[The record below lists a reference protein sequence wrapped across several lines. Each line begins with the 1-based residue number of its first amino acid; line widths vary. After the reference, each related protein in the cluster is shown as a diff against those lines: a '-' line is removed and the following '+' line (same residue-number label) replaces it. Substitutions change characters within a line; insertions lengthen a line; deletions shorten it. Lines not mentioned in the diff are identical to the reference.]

1 VGAGFGLTKAG
12 AGDLLLTGSSSYTGP
27 TAVNAG
33 SLLVDGQLGAT
44 ALTVNSGGL
53 LGGLGSLGGTLTFGN
68 GALLA
73 FDQSSAGLQ
82 LLAGDN
88 VSFLNAASFGVA
100 SLRTRTGQAIDWSG
114 IADGTYTLLA
124 NTTTD
129 FGAKGIANFGSANAY
144 DIGAGRSAYFQNG
157 SLQLVIVPEPGAFV
171 LAGLGIAA
179 ATWAFRRRK

>member
-1 VGAGFGLTKAG
+1 
-12 AGDLLLTGSSSYTGP
+12 
-27 TAVNAG
+27 
-33 SLLVDGQLGAT
+33 
-44 ALTVNSGGL
+44 
-53 LGGLGSLGGTLTFGN
+53 LGSLGGTLTFGN

-179 ATWAFRRRK
+179 VWALRRRK

>member
-1 VGAGFGLTKAG
+1 VVGAGG
-12 AGDLLLTGSSSYTGP
+12 
-27 TAVNAG
+27 
-33 SLLVDGQLGAT
+33 LLVDGQLSSSNI
-44 ALTVNSGGL
+44 TVNSGGL

-68 GALLA
+68 GSLLA
-73 FDQSSAGLQ
+73 FDQSASGLQ

-88 VSFLNAASFGVA
+88 VSFLSAASFGVA
-100 SLRTRTGQAIDWSG
+100 SLRTRTGEAIDWSG

-179 ATWAFRRRK
+179 IWVLRRRK